1 MTPLGPARE
10 CGAAD
15 PEGSGHVWT
24 DGPRGARG
32 VPEGGGGRG
41 YLLTYIKLI
50 NNNSRGCAG
59 LPHAWMEFAP
69 EFALFTVD

>member
-1 MTPLGPARE
+1 M
-10 CGAAD
+10 CGRTVRVE
-15 PEGSGHVWT
+15 PEGC
-24 DGPRGARG
+24 PRG
-32 VPEGGGGRG
+32 GGPRG